1 LTSHSTTLG
10 RALVIIAT
18 TSLAAITCSQPPVY
32 VPPSPSPTA
41 PARPGPAPTTV
52 TPVAGTSATA
62 TLRDLAGMRVGTA
75 TLTDTY
81 SGILVVGSVT
91 GLGLGAHAI
100 HVHSVGRCDAPF
112 TTAGPHFNPHG
123 KQHGFSNPNGPHLGD
138 MPNLDTPAA
147 GTLRFEVL
155 LTGVTLKANNAL
167 LDADGAALVI
177 HSARDDYK
185 TDPSGDSGSRIA
197 CGVIVGK

>member
-1 LTSHSTTLG
+1 MLI
-10 RALVIIAT
+10 VAT
-18 TSLAAITCSQPPVY
+18 TFFAAITCSQPPVY
-32 VPPSPSPTA
+32 MPPSPSPAA
-41 PARPGPAPTTV
+41 PARPASPQTTN

-62 TLRDLAGMRVGTA
+62 TIRDLAGVRVGTA

-91 GLGLGAHAI
+91 GVGLGAHGI
-100 HVHSVGRCDAPF
+100 HVHSVGKCDAPF
-112 TTAGPHFNPHG
+112 TTAGPHFNPLG
-123 KQHGFSNPNGPHLGD
+123 KQHGFMNPNGPHLGD

-147 GTLRFEVL
+147 GALRFEIL
-155 LTGVTLKANNAL
+155 LPGVTLKANNAL

>member
-1 LTSHSTTLG
+1 MLI
-10 RALVIIAT
+10 VAT
-18 TSLAAITCSQPPVY
+18 TFFAAITCSQPPVY
-32 VPPSPSPTA
+32 MPPSPSPTA
-41 PARPGPAPTTV
+41 PARPASPQTTN

-62 TLRDLAGMRVGTA
+62 TIRDLAGVRVGSA

-91 GLGLGAHAI
+91 GVGLGAHGI
-100 HVHSVGRCDAPF
+100 HVHTVGKCDAPF
-112 TTAGPHFNPHG
+112 TTAGPHFNPLG
-123 KQHGFSNPNGPHLGD
+123 KQHGFMNPNGPHLGD

-147 GTLRFEVL
+147 GALRFEVL
-155 LTGVTLKANNAL
+155 LPGVTLKANNAL

>member
-1 LTSHSTTLG
+1 MLI
-10 RALVIIAT
+10 VAT
-18 TSLAAITCSQPPVY
+18 TSFAAITCSQPPVY
-32 VPPSPSPTA
+32 MPPSPSPAA
-41 PARPGPAPTTV
+41 PARPASPQTTT

-62 TLRDLAGMRVGTA
+62 TIRDLAGVRVGTA

-91 GLGLGAHAI
+91 GVGLGAHGI
-100 HVHSVGRCDAPF
+100 HVHSVGKCDAPF
-112 TTAGPHFNPHG
+112 TTAGPHFNPLG
-123 KQHGFSNPNGPHLGD
+123 KQHGFMNPNGPHLGD

-147 GTLRFEVL
+147 GALRFEVL
-155 LTGVTLKANNAL
+155 LPGVTLKANNAL

>member
-1 LTSHSTTLG
+1 MTKHSATLG
-10 RALVIIAT
+10 RALLMAT
-18 TSLAAITCSQPPVY
+18 TSFAAITCSQPPVY
-32 VPPSPSPTA
+32 MPPSPSPTA
-41 PARPGPAPTTV
+41 PARPASPQTKT

-62 TLRDLAGMRVGTA
+62 TIRDLAGVRVGAA

-100 HVHSVGRCDAPF
+100 HVHGVGRCDAPF
-112 TTAGPHFNPHG
+112 TTAGPHFNPLG
-123 KQHGFSNPNGPHLGD
+123 KQHGFANPNGPHLGD
-138 MPNLDTPAA
+138 LPNLDTPAA
-147 GTLRFEVL
+147 GALHFEVL
-155 LTGVTLKANNAL
+155 LPGVTLKANNAL